1 MRTYVYVDGFNL
13 YYGSVKGT
21 PCRWLNIQSLCQA
34 LLPKHDIDKI
44 KYFTARVSARPGDPG
59 QPTRQQMYLRALR
72 TIPNLEIIYGHFL
85 SNEAWMQMVVPNP
98 AGQLH
103 ANRSPIFSR
112 VIRTEEKG
120 SDVNIASHLLFDAF
134 NDRFETAVVVSNDS
148 DLVMPISMVR
158 EKLLKKVGI
167 LNPRPK
173 TPSRALQAKVDFFKP
188 IRFGAVQAS
197 QFPDELED
205 AKGTFR
211 KPREW

>member
-13 YYGSVKGT
+13 YYGSVRGT
-21 PCRWLNIQSLCQA
+21 PGRWLNIQSLCQA

-44 KYFTARVSARPGDPG
+44 KYFTARVSARPDDPG

-85 SNEAWMQMVVPNP
+85 SSQAWMQMVVPNP
-98 AGQLH
+98 ADQLH
-103 ANRSPIFSR
+103 ANKSSIFSR

-158 EKLLKKVGI
+158 EKLLKKIGI

-173 TPSRALQAKVDFFKP
+173 TPSRALQPKVDFFKP
-188 IRFGAVQAS
+188 IRFGAVQAN